1 MIPFAEDFASIATE
15 LKRIEAE
22 KKPVPPLD
30 ELDVTIQRH
39 DLTYAGWLAPYNA
52 GLDGPD
58 YDPA

>member
-15 LKRIEAE
+15 LKRIEDE
-22 KKPVPPLD
+22 KKPVPIP
-30 ELDVTIQRH
+30 EAAP